1 MAAVRKALI
10 FSVLYGLSAVASQ
23 GADNGQY
30 WLASPTPKDQLRD
43 LTTDRPD
50 LTESPMTV
58 DAGWY
63 QVEINAFGFSR
74 SRPDADGVETDTY
87 DYATTNIRVGL
98 THNAEIGV
106 VLQPYGVVRSRPGAD
121 PGSSQD
127 DGIGGLEIRGK
138 LNLFGN
144 DAFDGPGDTALA
156 LLPFVTLPTDRDNGI
171 SPEGV
176 EGGLIVPFAVV
187 LPKGFGLGINGGV
200 TAVRDGDGSGYHAE
214 YLGSAA
220 LSQEWNERFGT
231 YYEIAT
237 ALGTDDPR
245 GEILI
250 LGTGFTYL
258 VTPNLQ
264 LDGGVNFG
272 VTSAS
277 DRINPF
283 VGLTSR
289 F

>member
-1 MAAVRKALI
+1 MAVIRKVLI
-10 FSVLYGLSAVASQ
+10 FSVLYGLSAVASPA
-23 GADNGQY
+23 ADKSQY
-30 WLASPTPKDQLRD
+30 WLANPTPKDQLRD

-63 QVEINAFGFSR
+63 QVEVNAFGFSR
-74 SRPDADGVETDTY
+74 SRSDPDGVETDTFEF
-87 DYATTNIRVGL
+87 ATTNIRVGL
-98 THNAEIGV
+98 THNAEIDV
-106 VLQPYGVVRSRPGAD
+106 VLQPYGVVRSRPSAGL
-121 PGSSQD
+121 GSSRD
-127 DGIGGLEIRGK
+127 DGIGGLDIRGK

-144 DAFDGPGDTALA
+144 EAFDDPGDTALA
-156 LLPFVTLPTDRDNGI
+156 LLPFLSLPMDRNNGI
-171 SPEGV
+171 GPEAV

-187 LPKGFGLGINGGV
+187 LPDGFGLGITGGV
-200 TAVRDGDGSGYHAE
+200 TAARDDGGSGYHAE
-214 YLGSAA
+214 YLASAA
-220 LSQEWNERFGT
+220 LSREWNDRFGT

-237 ALGTDDPR
+237 ILGTDDPR
-245 GEILI
+245 GNILL

-258 VTPNLQ
+258 ADENLQ

-283 VGLTSR
+283 VGITSR